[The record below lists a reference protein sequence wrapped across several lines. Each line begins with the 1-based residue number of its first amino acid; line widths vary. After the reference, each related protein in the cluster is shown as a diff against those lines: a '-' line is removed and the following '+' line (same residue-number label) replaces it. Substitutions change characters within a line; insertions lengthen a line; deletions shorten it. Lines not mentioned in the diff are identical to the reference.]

1 MCRVMA
7 PSLRG
12 ANWIW
17 LRSEMNG
24 RGTMRSEDLSSHV
37 KRHRDNRWEEAPQ
50 MGKSLAIVLDLY
62 FLLLRDT
69 LERRAFTSENSC
81 SSLSRNKAS
90 PLGRGR
96 GGRMVLIMDY

>member
-50 MGKSLAIVLDLY
+50 MGKSSAIVLDLY

-81 SSLSRNKAS
+81 SSLSHKKAS
-90 PLGRGR
+90 SLGRGE
-96 GGRMVLIMDY
+96 GEMVLIMDY